1 MLIIF
6 LHDHICPSNR
16 NWDQFEANKTLFGV
30 ESTFDEELY
39 TTKLVRGPQLRER
52 EREAQRIAREIVG
65 QQTRNV
71 HLAEVL
77 FLWKC
82 AAIFN
87 ILGDHYHCSSM
98 FISMVS

>member
-1 MLIIF
+1 M
-6 LHDHICPSNR
+6 
-16 NWDQFEANKTLFGV
+16 ET
-30 ESTFDEELY
+30 TFDEELY

-77 FLWKC
+77 LRPQWTFSFLLSGYSIVKNTRTFLSC
-82 AAIFN
+82 SGPLSID
-87 ILGDHYHCSSM
+87 ILLLQREEFCTLLNPH
-98 FISMVS
+98 ISAV